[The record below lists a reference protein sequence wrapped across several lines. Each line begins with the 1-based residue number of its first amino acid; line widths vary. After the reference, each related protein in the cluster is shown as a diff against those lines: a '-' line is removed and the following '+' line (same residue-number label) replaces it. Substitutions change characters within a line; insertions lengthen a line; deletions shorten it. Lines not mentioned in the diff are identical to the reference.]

1 MTRLPTEKKQS
12 TARCHVM
19 TRAMLR
25 HGHSG
30 QVPRASAQ
38 GPALPRGPA
47 LQPKFVCYFIQHD
60 HQLQSVGQK
69 CYRLLRRK
77 HNAQTVCLYYV
88 PQQECRTKISHKT
101 SEESVYAPRKLRER
115 DQHGHGFRN
124 TVFYNISGKTWSKT
138 STCLQATSLYVKNI
152 HTK

>member
-1 MTRLPTEKKQS
+1 
-12 TARCHVM
+12 M

-38 GPALPRGPA
+38 GLALPRGPA

-88 PQQECRTKISHKT
+88 PQQECRTKIKVIKQARKVFMHQENYVNET
-101 SEESVYAPRKLRER
+101 SM
-115 DQHGHGFRN
+115 D
-124 TVFYNISGKTWSKT
+124 TVLGILFFIIF
-138 STCLQATSLYVKNI
+138 QARRGLKHPHACKRLVCT
-152 HTK
+152 